1 LPLKNKLKDKEEYM
15 KHKISTRML
24 ALCSAVL
31 IVLGLFLFYG
41 CGGPAEQTAPTKAE
55 VKELTLPH
63 AEGGVS
69 TTPLLKL
76 TPDSAQI
83 SLVLPSLADGMDK
96 LVQVAKRFYT
106 AEEVDNWLQSQI
118 QELANFADTP
128 GANNLTEVA
137 ETRGFDVTKPA
148 GIFADFKPTCDS
160 LVAALEPPPAKPTE
174 GTTSELQATTKQSA
188 KLEEIDFSKVKQP
201 NWAVMLGVK
210 DKDKVEES
218 LKELVVE
225 IPEIS
230 ATAPREI
237 VVDGAK
243 IIDYGPYAYS
253 IAAQYVIVGSTS
265 IVKGVASRFTTPYAI
280 RYGNEIPATSYP
292 EGVVLVKDWEL
303 ATMISKV
310 MPAITK
316 LSPYAVM
323 GQMKFNEW
331 MELLDPGTQD
341 PAYLCFSI
349 NPNEKIEIRTIM
361 DLAKHPKSASV
372 LGEAKPMQLT
382 KLLPDNTQISL
393 VYQLPNEYKTYLN
406 QTAIPQLKTMLGD
419 KKEIAQGLQYGVTA
433 MGVLGNEIAVGV
445 TSAMGDFPALV
456 ILIQAANVEQV
467 KGLIDMLVPSMSDE
481 TYRDIPLKKLT
492 VPSPVPIA
500 MVMVE
505 DKVAVSNNTD
515 VLKKIVDL
523 VLDKQSSTYM
533 ANLKPP
539 LNPETPRYTVLS
551 LQSKVFLDT
560 IFPLMKIMGQDLGDA
575 QQDVEKA
582 LSEIQELRI
591 LSEKKGNLLEG
602 QAVLY
607 LVPKTS

>member
-1 LPLKNKLKDKEEYM
+1 
-15 KHKISTRML
+15 ML
-24 ALCSAVL
+24 TLCSAVL

-41 CGGPAEQTAPTKAE
+41 CGGPAEQATPTKAE
-55 VKELTLPH
+55 VKELTLPP

-69 TTPLLKL
+69 TTSLLKL
-76 TPDSAQI
+76 TPDSAQV
-83 SLVLPSLADGMDK
+83 SMVLPSLSEGLDK
-96 LVQVAKRFYT
+96 LVQTAKRFQP
-106 AEEVDNWLQSQI
+106 AEEVDNWLQNQI
-118 QELANFADTP
+118 ANLASFADTP
-128 GANNLTEVA
+128 DAKNLTEVA
-137 ETRGFDVTKPA
+137 EARGFDVTKPA
-148 GIFADFKPTCDS
+148 GVFADFKPTCDS
-160 LVAALEPPPAKPTE
+160 LVTILETPPAQPAVA
-174 GTTSELQATTKQSA
+174 TTSELQTSA
-188 KLEEIDFSKVKQP
+188 KQPARLEEIDFSKVKQP

-230 ATAPREI
+230 ATAPQEI

-253 IAAQYVIVGSTS
+253 IAAQYVVVGSTS
-265 IVKGVASRFTTPYAI
+265 IVKGVASRFTNPYAV
-280 RYGNEIPATSYP
+280 RYGSEIPATSYP

-303 ATMISKV
+303 VPIVSKI
-310 MPAITK
+310 MPAIAK
-316 LSPYAVM
+316 LSPYAVI
-323 GQMKFNEW
+323 GQMKFNGW

-341 PAYLCFSI
+341 PAYICFSL
-349 NPNEKIEIRTIM
+349 NPNEKIEIRSLI

-492 VPSPVPIA
+492 IPSPIPVA
-500 MVMVE
+500 MVMAG
-505 DKVAVSNNTD
+505 DKLAISNNTD

-523 VLDKQSSTYM
+523 VLDNQSSGYM

-560 IFPLMKIMGQDLGDA
+560 IFPLMAVLGKDLGNA
-575 QQDVEKA
+575 QRDVEKA

-602 QAVLY
+602 QIVIY
-607 LVPKTS
+607 LVPKAS